1 MKQVLMLAVFA
12 IAWGT
17 RAARADSPV
26 GATDAADPDARTT
39 WEGAVGLRS
48 GFAQV
53 GRWNPMNLGFQ
64 ATYGLRADRLAL
76 LVEGDAGFLVGAT
89 WPRGDI
95 TTGPNADLG
104 GSLLRGAL
112 VARYSFS
119 KHVGAWTK
127 RGERMSH
134 HLYVEAG
141 VGEELVSVSGFDSAA
156 RPDLSLGIGYLMWG
170 RLGRSGGHVAG
181 YYVVHASFAPA
192 LATPDPFMDCR
203 SCLTE
208 TGGHDVGVAFD
219 FGLVFGG

>member
-1 MKQVLMLAVFA
+1 LILVVLG
-12 IAWGT
+12 I
-17 RAARADSPV
+17 AARVAQADTPTV
-26 GATDAADPDARTT
+26 IVATDSVDPDSRTT

-64 ATYGLRADRLAL
+64 GTFGLRADRLAL
-76 LVEGDAGFLVGAT
+76 LVEGDVGFLVGAT
-89 WPRGDI
+89 WSRGDI
-95 TTGPNADLG
+95 ATGPNEDLG
-104 GSLLRGAL
+104 GALLRAAL

-119 KHVGAWTK
+119 KHVGTWTK

-141 VGEELVSVSGFDSAA
+141 VGEEVVSVSGFDSAV

-170 RLGRSGGHVAG
+170 RLGRQAGHIAG
-181 YYVVHASFAPA
+181 YYAFHATFAPA

-203 SCLTE
+203 SCLSE
-208 TGGHDVGVAFD
+208 TGGHDIGVTFD
-219 FGLVFGG
+219 FGLAFGG